1 MATILEKK
9 MMYQGIM
16 AGRLRG
22 GHEIEEYGSIIASNL
37 VSAHKLDFY
46 SLFSK
51 ERIASELVTN
61 SASTKKLCSK
71 TKDRMES
78 LEKLIP
84 FQIRTKLID

>member
-16 AGRLRG
+16 AGQLRG

-46 SLFSK
+46 SWNF
-51 ERIASELVTN
+51 
-61 SASTKKLCSK
+61 
-71 TKDRMES
+71 RMPEGIS
-78 LEKLIP
+78 
-84 FQIRTKLID
+84 